1 MAKTA
6 PKEVLVK
13 KKIKDGL
20 TKERM
25 LQIMIQ
31 IHFIPKDLQKEIAD
45 YQETFKKVITTMQQ
59 QTF

>member
-20 TKERM
+20 TKERI
-25 LQIMIQ
+25 LKIMIYRSVLYLK
-31 IHFIPKDLQKEIAD
+31 ICRKRLL
-45 YQETFKKVITTMQQ
+45 TTKRHLRR
-59 QTF
+59 